1 MRTMKHLPP
10 RPPIQGRPR
19 EGAAMVEMAVVLPV
33 FVLLLMGVIEFG
45 RGMMVSNM
53 VVNAARE
60 ATRMA
65 VLTGSTNTEV
75 TSGVTSFLQQS
86 LSVPPGDVTTTIT
99 ITPATGNPDPNNS
112 LASSNSRDL
121 ITVTV
126 QVPFSKVS
134 LLPPSYMK
142 NTLIKGQSAMRHE

>member
-1 MRTMKHLPP
+1 
-10 RPPIQGRPR
+10 
-19 EGAAMVEMAVVLPV
+19 
-33 FVLLLMGVIEFG
+33 
-45 RGMMVSNM
+45 M

-86 LSVPPGDVTTTIT
+86 LSVSPGDVTTTIT

>member
-1 MRTMKHLPP
+1 MRTLPFRNLPP
-10 RPPIQGRPR
+10 NRSR

-33 FVLLLMGVIEFG
+33 FVLLLLGVIEFG

-75 TSGVTSFLQQS
+75 QTAVNNFLQQS
-86 LSVPPGDVTTTIT
+86 LSVSGNDVTTTIA
-99 ITPATGNPDPNNS
+99 ITPATGNPDPGNS
-112 LASSNSRDL
+112 LAAASSRDL

-142 NTLIKGQSAMRHE
+142 TTLIKGQSAMRHE